1 MKNILII
8 LSLVLFFAKSSNA
21 QNLSKQVAES
31 FIDALINNSDD
42 LENFFDASE
51 LKLSARLGI
60 TYKGVKHKSLISL
73 DIDPALKQKLLTHE
87 LKYTYKIEPL
97 ESEYSKLLIEIPE
110 GKINYEF
117 IFKKGKMISKVDFFA
132 MEWPR
137 VRSKYFVFHVSKEY
151 LLNDYSISKL
161 DSFVDKMLHQL
172 ACSTSEIKKLEA
184 EKIHYFLC
192 KDEDE
197 IKLLTNYATRGMY
210 YLANDYIIST
220 FNSHYHEIAHLLIN
234 YKLKSV
240 DLFTLPVLQEGF
252 AVAFGG
258 RGGQE
263 SKVIL
268 NMGIFLVK
276 SNMLDYD
283 ALLSKSS
290 FSQLDPS
297 VTYPI
302 SGLYTKFLIDKLG
315 MPGFLELYKKY
326 SADAVDINKLQLTGT
341 ELPAKKEWDKFVTES
356 ERDKD
361 IQVSGIVD
369 LDLSKNLVENENIHI
384 NENDSVYLVKIKT
397 NTTFKK
403 KGTSTGY
410 KSKLFVELFP
420 SGKYKREKYVIM
432 AASGEV
438 SIYNF
443 LTNNLIAKYVQGFSL
458 TNEPVPQKDGFFVF
472 TLKKKVFDEPLNL
485 LEIVNGNI

>member
-87 LKYTYKIEPL
+87 LKYTFKIESL
-97 ESEYSKLLIEIPE
+97 ESDYSKLLIEIPE

-117 IFKKGKMISKVDFFA
+117 IFKKGKMISKADFYA
-132 MEWPR
+132 LEWPR
-137 VRSKYFVFHVSKEY
+137 VRSKYFVFHVSKDY

-161 DSFVDKMLHQL
+161 DSFVDKILHQL
-172 ACSTSEIKKLEA
+172 GCSNSEIKKLEA

-192 KDEDE
+192 KDEEE
-197 IKLLTNYATRGMY
+197 IKLLSNYVTRGMY
-210 YLANDYIIST
+210 YLTNDYIIST
-220 FNSHYHEIAHLLIN
+220 FNNHYHEIAHLLIN

-240 DLFTLPVLQEGF
+240 DLFTLPILQEGF

-258 RGGQE
+258 RGGQD

-341 ELPAKKEWDKFVTES
+341 ELPAKKEWGKFVTES

-361 IQVSGIVD
+361 IQVTGFDEQNFSNALID
-369 LDLSKNLVENENIHI
+369 NENIRI
-384 NENDSVYLVKIKT
+384 SENDSVYLVKIKT
-397 NTTFKK
+397 NTTLKK

-410 KSKLFVELFP
+410 KSKLFAELFP
-420 SGKYKREKYVIM
+420 SGKYKQEKYVIM
-432 AASGEV
+432 AASDEV

-458 TNEPVPQKDGFFVF
+458 TNEPVPQKDGFFIY
-472 TLKKKVFDEPLNL
+472 TLKKRVFDEPLNS
-485 LEIVNGNI
+485 LEIMNVDG